1 MLYKWCIM
9 EVVGI
14 PYVIV
19 STISGS
25 TQWISS
31 WIRFLDSLSKIVGIA
46 KQVVDLVMGIL
57 KDTGAL
63 DGNGGN

>member
-1 MLYKWCIM
+1 MD
-9 EVVGI
+9 
-14 PYVIV
+14 
-19 STISGS
+19 
-25 TQWISS
+25 Q
-31 WIRFLDSLSKIVGIA
+31 FLDSLSKIVGIA